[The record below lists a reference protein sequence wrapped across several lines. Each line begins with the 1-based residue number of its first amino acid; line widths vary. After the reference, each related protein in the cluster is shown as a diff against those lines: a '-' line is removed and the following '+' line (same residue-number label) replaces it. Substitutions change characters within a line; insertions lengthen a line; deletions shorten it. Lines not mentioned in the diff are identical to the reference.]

1 MKKTLLILM
10 VLFPILAGATRLLVS
25 SPRDGY
31 DINDVAKDKNSGI
44 YFRLVEGEASVFF
57 HSITP
62 LEDERLLWSLEN
74 YVVPDTIY
82 SEDGREWIVTRLEDS
97 SFHNCYVLKS
107 VTLPHTLHQIDAG
120 AFYACWA
127 LEELHIPAGVNKII
141 PPISIGNTGNPGLK
155 ILSVSEDNEVYYSD
169 GNCIFEKSSGKLIQG
184 CSTSVIPD
192 DVTTIGEKAF
202 AFVSMGVDDHL
213 SIPESVVCI
222 EDWAFAGFGTNTGF
236 EFPSHIQELGFGIFN
251 GAVLNEYDRAADI
264 SVPEGITKLLGTFFN
279 AQPMHSYI
287 LPSTLTE
294 IDAYSFVEGEP
305 RPISNE
311 DYSSGEYKKRA
322 YQRYMVCYAATP
334 PTVVPSNDKWKV
346 EMDYSSLEED
356 DILNSDKFQVGRFL
370 LVPRESIELY
380 KTAPYW
386 KKFPVI
392 AAIEDGVEAAEAK
405 YTLGIEQV
413 KRLKNT
419 DKFYDLNGV
428 RTDQPKKGVYI
439 QNGRKVIAR

>member
-1 MKKTLLILM
+1 MKKRLLILM
-10 VLFPILAGATRLLVS
+10 VVFPIFAGANRLLVS

-31 DINDVAKDKNSGI
+31 DINDYAIDKKCGI
-44 YFRLVEGEASVFF
+44 IFRVRGEEASVCFGPILNGGD
-57 HSITP
+57 S
-62 LEDERLLWSLEN
+62 LLWALES

-82 SEDGREWIVTRLEDS
+82 SEDGREWIVTRLEDLA
-97 SFHNCYVLKS
+97 FHDCYVLKS
-107 VTLPHTLHQIDAG
+107 VTLPQTLRQIDEW

-127 LEELHIPAGVNKII
+127 LEELHIPAGVNRII
-141 PPISIGNTGNPGLK
+141 PSISAGTTGLK
-155 ILSVSEDNEVYYSD
+155 ILSVDEDNEVYYSE
-169 GNCIFEKSSGKLIQG
+169 GNCIFERSSGKLIQG
-184 CSTSVIPD
+184 CATSVIPD

-202 AFVSMGVDDHL
+202 SSADMGADGHL

-222 EDWAFAGFGTNTGF
+222 EDWAFAGFHTDTGF
-236 EFPSHIQELGFGIFN
+236 EFPGHIQELGFGIFT
-251 GAVLNEYDRAADI
+251 GAALNEHDRAADI
-264 SVPEGITKLLGTFFN
+264 TVPEGVTKLLGTFFD
-279 AQPMHSYI
+279 ALPMHSYT
-287 LPSTLTE
+287 LPSTLAE
-294 IDAYSFVEGEP
+294 IDAYTFVEAEP

-311 DYSSGEYKKRA
+311 DYYSGEYKKRA
-322 YQRYMVCYAATP
+322 YQRYMVCYAVTP
-334 PTVVPSNDKWKV
+334 PAVIPSNDKSKV
-346 EMDYSSLEED
+346 EKYYSSLEED
-356 DILNSDKFQVGRFL
+356 DILNSDDYRVGRFL

-439 QNGRKVIAR
+439 QNGKKVIVNKR

>member
-1 MKKTLLILM
+1 M
-10 VLFPILAGATRLLVS
+10 
-25 SPRDGY
+25 
-31 DINDVAKDKNSGI
+31 
-44 YFRLVEGEASVFF
+44 
-57 HSITP
+57 
-62 LEDERLLWSLEN
+62 
-74 YVVPDTIY
+74 
-82 SEDGREWIVTRLEDS
+82 
-97 SFHNCYVLKS
+97 
-107 VTLPHTLHQIDAG
+107 
-120 AFYACWA
+120 
-127 LEELHIPAGVNKII
+127 
-141 PPISIGNTGNPGLK
+141 K

-386 KKFPVI
+386 KKFPLI
-392 AAIEDGVEAAEAK
+392 TAIEDGVEAAEAK

-428 RTDQPKKGVYI
+428 RTDQPKKGIYI